1 MSTFRSRQRG
11 EGKVGCISSAVI
23 LAILA
28 AAAIKIVPVYYAN
41 NQLVDAATRRA
52 EAASGRDPEVMTKE
66 LLAEARTIGVEE
78 ALRPRAISITKKAGT
93 DSNMGSC
100 TVRLNYSTT
109 VDFYGVYK
117 YDVIVDK
124 TITKPLLEN
133 IR

>member
-1 MSTFRSRQRG
+1 MSTFRTRQRG

-23 LAILA
+23 FALLA

-41 NQLVDAATRRA
+41 HQLQDAAERRA
-52 EAASGRDPEVMTKE
+52 ESASGRAEEAMLKE
-66 LLAEARTIGVEE
+66 IMEEAKTIGVVD
-78 ALRPRAISITKKAGT
+78 ALRPRAISVVKRSGG

-100 TVRLNYSTT
+100 TVSLRYTTT

-124 TITKPLLEN
+124 RITKPLLEN

>member
-23 LAILA
+23 FAILA
-28 AAAIKIVPVYYAN
+28 AAAIKMVPVYYAN
-41 NQLVDAATRRA
+41 HQLEDAATRRA
-52 EAASGRDPEVMTKE
+52 ESASGRAEEVMLKE
-66 LLAEARTIGVEE
+66 LQAEARTIGVEQ
-78 ALRPRAISITKKAGT
+78 ALRPRGITVSKKSGG

-100 TVRLNYSTT
+100 TVRLNYTTT